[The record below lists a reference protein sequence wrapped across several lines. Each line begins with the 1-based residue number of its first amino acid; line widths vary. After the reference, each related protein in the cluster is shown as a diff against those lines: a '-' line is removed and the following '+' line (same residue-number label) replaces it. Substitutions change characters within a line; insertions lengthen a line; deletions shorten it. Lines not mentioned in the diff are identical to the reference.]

1 MNQLSGGLSEA
12 EDTLHKIVRHR
23 IDIGKYQTMFFF
35 GFHRQDLHI
44 VTQKIAKVENNNL
57 RRGLFRFWDVKGVID
72 NCEPAIPKA
81 VDSTHH
87 LSSLK

>member
-1 MNQLSGGLSEA
+1 MNQLSGELSEA

-23 IDIGKYQTMFFF
+23 IDIGKYQTMFFI
-35 GFHRQDLHI
+35 GFHRQDFHI
-44 VTQKIAKVENNNL
+44 VTQKININF
-57 RRGLFRFWDVKGVID
+57 RRGLFRVWDVKGVID